1 MKMTAKDLLSLGVID
16 EIVPEP
22 EGGAHED
29 PQKAVDMLEE
39 ALYPQFAV
47 LIKLS
52 GSRLKEGRY
61 RKFRE
66 MGRP

>member
-1 MKMTAKDLLSLGVID
+1 DG
-16 EIVPEP
+16 IVPEP

-29 PQKAVDMLEE
+29 PAKAVEMLEA
-39 ALYPQFAV
+39 ALYPQFAA
-47 LIKLS
+47 LMKQS
-52 GSRLKEGRY
+52 GSRLKESRY